1 MKKQESKAAGVPLS
15 VRRIKRQYVWAK
27 SGGLCWYCGAQ
38 LYSRAEADTEIKK
51 EFIFTADHLHPRKYG
66 GRGRPQDDTLLSFVS
81 AIDAVFALD
90 ERAPTRLLAPESRG
104 LAWTSSREESG
115 SQTMPS
121 LSNRELID
129 KGRIASESPPR
140 ITSLETRSCGLL
152 VAGQDLRLALPK
164 AYGPLLCSN
173 EFANELRR

>member
-1 MKKQESKAAGVPLS
+1 MQGGNTERVYGPCQYRDDPADRRDYTAAGVGPCWP
-15 VRRIKRQYVWAK
+15 RGAAGNYPRPWRARQ
-27 SGGLCWYCGAQ
+27 
-38 LYSRAEADTEIKK
+38 RA
-51 EFIFTADHLHPRKYG
+51 
-66 GRGRPQDDTLLSFVS
+66 GRVPTQDDTLLSFVS